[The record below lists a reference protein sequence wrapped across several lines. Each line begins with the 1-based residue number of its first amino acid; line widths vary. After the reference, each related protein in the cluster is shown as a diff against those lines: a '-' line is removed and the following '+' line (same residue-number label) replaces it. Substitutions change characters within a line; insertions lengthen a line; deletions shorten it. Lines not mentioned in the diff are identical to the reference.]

1 MVKNSIDDYKIAIIP
16 SKGCEQLEEGE
27 ITYFGLSTFYFYH
40 NLAFR
45 DFCKKYYKE
54 ILNKQDINDNSPAEL
69 YAYYLQSY
77 GNIVIANLTHARTIE
92 KYGKEAMVFMP
103 EEVSEK
109 QKQSFETLTKEM
121 DDYQI
126 SILYDMTIVR
136 DNLFSNNI
144 YQKSDEKPLDLATR
158 YFDDK
163 VNKKK

>member
-1 MVKNSIDDYKIAIIP
+1 
-16 SKGCEQLEEGE
+16 
-27 ITYFGLSTFYFYH
+27 
-40 NLAFR
+40 
-45 DFCKKYYKE
+45 
-54 ILNKQDINDNSPAEL
+54 
-69 YAYYLQSY
+69 
-77 GNIVIANLTHARTIE
+77 
-92 KYGKEAMVFMP
+92 MVFMP